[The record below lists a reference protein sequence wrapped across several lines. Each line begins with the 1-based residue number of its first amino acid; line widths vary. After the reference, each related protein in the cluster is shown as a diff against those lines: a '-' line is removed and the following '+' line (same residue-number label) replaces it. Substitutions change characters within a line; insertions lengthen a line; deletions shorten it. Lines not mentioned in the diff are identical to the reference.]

1 MMYIY
6 RDVKPN
12 RPSKNN
18 LDPRMFIIA
27 NDVDHPINVKASQV
41 AEHKNLSI
49 LRWSNKNQIKTA
61 LTT

>member
-1 MMYIY
+1 
-6 RDVKPN
+6 
-12 RPSKNN
+12 
-18 LDPRMFIIA
+18 MFIIA